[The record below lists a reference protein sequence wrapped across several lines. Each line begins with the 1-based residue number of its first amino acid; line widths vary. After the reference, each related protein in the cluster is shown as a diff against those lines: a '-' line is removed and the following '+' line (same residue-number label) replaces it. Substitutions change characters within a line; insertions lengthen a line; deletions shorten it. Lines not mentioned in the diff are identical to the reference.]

1 MKNRLRFHEILNVQA
16 ALLGGYMSGGGLPWQ
31 PAPEKYPGQRQAFR
45 KGAWKGDGVPAD
57 SARSKGRKCRQ
68 T

>member
-1 MKNRLRFHEILNVQA
+1 MNSPSAWMALA
-16 ALLGGYMSGGGLPWQ
+16 ASCLSNLERDLFAPPPPP

-57 SARSKGRKCRQ
+57 PNRSRGRKCTQ
-68 T
+68 P